1 MHKKGA
7 IVAEIIITAKEAAEA
22 MDVLASQERE
32 LRYEQRFGATE
43 TLELGIAAA
52 RLAPEFGET
61 YTVTITRE
69 EDGAI
74 AFQWLGEGKGARNLE
89 FAAGK
94 RTAALVSG
102 HASPWTQLQ
111 AIASDKPLDEV
122 WAHVP
127 EVCPACGAF
136 PIRVRDEWVAT
147 IAVSGLHEGLDHEV
161 IVRVLEQVLE
171 TTVPRFAVTVA

>member
-1 MHKKGA
+1 M
-7 IVAEIIITAKEAAEA
+7 AENVISATEAAEA
-22 MDVLASQERE
+22 MEVLVAQECE
-32 LRYEQRFGATE
+32 LRYAQRFGATE
-43 TLELGIAAA
+43 ALDLGVAAA
-52 RLAPEFGET
+52 HLASEFSET

-69 EDGAI
+69 TDGEV
-74 AFQWLGEGKGARNLE
+74 AFQWLGEGKGARNLV

-94 RTAALVSG
+94 RAAALASG
-102 HASPWTQLQ
+102 HASPWTQLE

-136 PIRVRDEWVAT
+136 PIRVGDEWVAT

-161 IVRVLEQVLE
+161 IVRALEQVLG
-171 TTVPRFAVTVA
+171 TTVPRFAVAVA